1 MWGEAPEVRAG
12 RSPLLTA
19 ASLALWC
26 VLWEAIGRAGVSSI
40 MPPLSRVVASGVAVV
55 ASGQV
60 RGGGVALAPDVRA
73 GHGAAPWPSGSRWG
87 S

>member
-55 ASGQV
+55 ASDKFAAAAWLSL
-60 RGGGVALAPDVRA
+60 RTFALGMAS
-73 GHGAAPWPSGSRWG
+73 PWPSGSRWG